1 MRKLLPVVLGFVATF
16 AAGCGTSTLSLVL
29 VRPAVVSAR
38 PFGDTLT
45 VAGFRAM
52 RPELVFAAEALR
64 QDVLQEAR
72 GGVGGVVRVID
83 AGGGLV
89 ASGELVRY
97 DVVAT
102 ERTRASTCPQQ
113 VTTIKNNARV
123 TETQQVPCTFYAYD
137 WRASVQANLRVTS
150 AQGQVLYYRGH
161 TAERSGSTNETQ
173 GRPLMSPNRNSLASV
188 LSELRATVA
197 DEMGAVL
204 VPHRVRVSAAFFDCA
219 KPAEATCAA
228 GMQAMMNNHYDGA
241 AQAFTDA
248 HAQLVQAHADNNEV
262 AKALWNRALV
272 YKYSR
277 QFDKALL
284 DLRESCR
291 IESRMACNG
300 EMQDVEAERALHQ
313 KLVDEG
319 LGH

>member
-1 MRKLLPVVLGFVATF
+1 MRNFLLVVMGLVVSL

-29 VRPAVVSAR
+29 VRPAVVNAR
-38 PFGDTLT
+38 PYGGSVT

-64 QDVLQEAR
+64 QDVLQQAR
-72 GGVGGVVRVID
+72 AGVGGVVQVVD

-89 ASGELVRY
+89 ASGELVHY

-102 ERTRASTCPQQ
+102 ERTRASKCAQQ
-113 VTTIKNNARV
+113 VVTIKNNTRV
-123 TETQQVPCTFYAYD
+123 TETQQLPCTYFAYD
-137 WRASVQANLRVTS
+137 WRATVRANLRVAS
-150 AQGQVLYYRGH
+150 SQGQVVYYRGH
-161 TAERSGSTNETQ
+161 FAERSGSTGETV
-173 GRPLMSPNRNSLASV
+173 GRPVMPPDINSLAGV
-188 LSELRATVA
+188 LTELRAKVA
-197 DEMGAVL
+197 DEMGGVL
-204 VPHRVRVSAAFFDCA
+204 VPHRVRVNAAFFDCA
-219 KPAEATCAA
+219 KPADGICAA
-228 GMQAMMNNHYDGA
+228 GMQAMINNNYDGA

-248 HAQLVQAHADNNEV
+248 HAQLLQARADTNEV
-262 AKALWNRALV
+262 SKPLWNRALV

-291 IESRMACNG
+291 IESRMACNSA
-300 EMQDVEAERALHQ
+300 MQDVEAERAQHE